1 MTTSGVADD
10 VTSNLQSVAFTV
22 ASVKTICSSHSGS
35 ILALNEAVVPLTT
48 SKIDEAREIFRAA
61 VACAKEVPL
70 SGDNT
75 KCVIDQ
81 SMIYDLLLAAGLV
94 SKIIDKE
101 SIKELICRFYKG
113 PISMEEDNYLAFLQK
128 FQAPAYYYGQRL
140 RRNAGR
146 GELRDMSDL
155 ILRGCDVNTADG
167 EGLTSLHYACEFNR
181 PKILETLVALAGDEL
196 KINAK
201 VSMLYCHAIIL
212 VTCVHLHPPTMI
224 FVLLSIH
231 CVG

>member
-1 MTTSGVADD
+1 MTISGIADD

-35 ILALNEAVVPLTT
+35 ILALNEASVPLAT
-48 SKIDEAREIFRAA
+48 SKIDKAREIFLAA

-75 KCVIDQ
+75 MCVVDQ

-94 SKIIDKE
+94 SKTIDKE
-101 SIKELICRFYKG
+101 SIKDLICRFYKG

-181 PKILETLVALAGDEL
+181 PQILETLVALAGDEL

-201 VSMLYCHAIIL
+201 VSMLYCYAIIL
-212 VTCVHLHPPTMI
+212 VTCVLLHPRTVI